1 MRFIDLY
8 VHQACDNGIPDEI
21 DDVTSPELPH
31 DIAPMDLHRPSG
43 SVKRR
48 GNLSVGVA
56 LQNEMEHPSFD
67 LRQGFRW
74 QVAGRGMQGLVHRR
88 EQAIHLRGPL
98 EAIGRAGF
106 HGLDCRIDSP
116 GFDERDDRQPR
127 RNPLGLGQQ
136 IESFVCRLVD
146 IGDKKP
152 TSAVVY

>member
-21 DDVTSPELPH
+21 DDMTRPELPH

-48 GNLSVGVA
+48 SNLPVGVA
-56 LQNEMEHPSFD
+56 LQNEMEHLSFY
-67 LRQGFRW
+67 LRQRFRW
-74 QVAGRGMQGLVHRR
+74 QMVGRIMQGLVHRR
-88 EQAIHLRGPL
+88 QQAIRLRRPL

-116 GFDERDDRQPR
+116 GLDERDDRQPR
-127 RNPLGLGQQ
+127 RDLLGFGQQ

-152 TSAVVY
+152 TSPVVY